1 MVLSISIYSWNDNF
15 NANTNI
21 NDSIF
26 KIAHNIQIDEIK
38 VLQINYETFIHR
50 KRSKTNR
57 TMKTLEEI
65 KNEVAKEYSYESY
78 DDFKNLTRKIDTDI
92 VFVMDEF
99 FNKVAKR
106 YAKEVAIASLEKA
119 SENAKLKTFSTKNLI
134 DFSKKMVDKSSITN
148 EENIVL

>member
-1 MVLSISIYSWNDNF
+1 
-15 NANTNI
+15 
-21 NDSIF
+21 
-26 KIAHNIQIDEIK
+26 
-38 VLQINYETFIHR
+38 
-50 KRSKTNR
+50 
-57 TMKTLEEI
+57 MKTLEEI
-65 KNEVAKEYSYESY
+65 KNEVAIEYSYESY

-106 YAKEVAIASLEKA
+106 YAKEVVIASLEKA

>member
-1 MVLSISIYSWNDNF
+1 
-15 NANTNI
+15 
-21 NDSIF
+21 
-26 KIAHNIQIDEIK
+26 
-38 VLQINYETFIHR
+38 
-50 KRSKTNR
+50 
-57 TMKTLEEI
+57 MKTLEEI
-65 KNEVAKEYSYESY
+65 KNEVAIEYSYESY

-134 DFSKKMVDKSSITN
+134 DFSKKMVDKNSITN